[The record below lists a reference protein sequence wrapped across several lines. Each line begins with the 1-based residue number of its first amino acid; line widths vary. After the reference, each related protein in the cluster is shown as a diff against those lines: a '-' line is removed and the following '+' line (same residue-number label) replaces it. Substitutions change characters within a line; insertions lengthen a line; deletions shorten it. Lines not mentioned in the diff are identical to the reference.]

1 MSRLKIGYYK
11 AKKMLS
17 RVILIEII
25 FFAGAGLLI
34 YLLLK

>member
-1 MSRLKIGYYK
+1 MSRPKIGYYK

-25 FFAGAGLLI
+25 FFAGIAFLV
-34 YLLLK
+34 YLLK